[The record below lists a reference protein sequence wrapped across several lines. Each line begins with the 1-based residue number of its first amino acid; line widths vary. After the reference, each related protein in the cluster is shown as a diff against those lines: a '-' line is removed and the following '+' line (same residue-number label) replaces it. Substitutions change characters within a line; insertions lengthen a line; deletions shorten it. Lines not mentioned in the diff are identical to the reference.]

1 MEFMEILDVPRSN
14 LWGKSSFPERPLQKR
29 TPLTFER
36 HCANKTSCSGWLGK
50 MVAEAGEEAAVR
62 TMEGGEEEEQGPFAA
77 NGSKPNPEDEDEL
90 EEARK
95 VVGED
100 GVSYETL
107 EDAEAG
113 NKIQA
118 VCPMVVAS
126 REVKEK
132 KKVIS
137 FATKGLK
144 DVYLWI
150 DIFGFAVLD
159 SHGKVTRSVPY
170 PMLASWMIDN
180 DLFQV
185 QLVNKKGKQKKY
197 KALG

>member
-1 MEFMEILDVPRSN
+1 MEAEIGPFS
-14 LWGKSSFPERPLQKR
+14 
-29 TPLTFER
+29 
-36 HCANKTSCSGWLGK
+36 
-50 MVAEAGEEAAVR
+50 EAAN
-62 TMEGGEEEEQGPFAA
+62 GAKQAEEEE
-77 NGSKPNPEDEDEL
+77 L
-90 EEARK
+90 EATKK
-95 VVGED
+95 VEGED
-100 GVSYETL
+100 GVSYDTF

-137 FATKGLK
+137 FSTTGLK

-159 SHGKVTRSVPY
+159 SHGKVTRAVPY

-185 QLVNKKGKQKKY
+185 QLVNKKGKQKVSQQRREV
-197 KALG
+197 ASLNAGGRPPPCRGFPLEAR